1 MSKTKHYSAQLLI
14 IENVE
19 KNKSPM
25 NPLLHRSN
33 MPTHRAV
40 CPVEDSAGEVC
51 SVAHHPGH
59 ILGQVSVKVGATG
72 PKPEP
77 RVGCILLWALHGVC
91 LSSMVDISHSVV
103 TRGYEAFKNENEK
116 TKPALMFMI
125 HFSNQSSTEWLENIW
140 EWICFNDPLFTFDL
154 TLWVILNSPIQL
166 FPQCYHWR
174 GVEFVK
180 ITVKQLDL
188 NVYFTCLTFCL
199 LSKYLRLSHICSSC
213 SSQIV
218 QNLSLFSFLSPVK
231 IMSIYQWAHT
241 EFSFIHFLLYSF
253 LISLAIQDEK

>member
-1 MSKTKHYSAQLLI
+1 
-14 IENVE
+14 
-19 KNKSPM
+19 
-25 NPLLHRSN
+25 
-33 MPTHRAV
+33 
-40 CPVEDSAGEVC
+40 
-51 SVAHHPGH
+51 
-59 ILGQVSVKVGATG
+59 
-72 PKPEP
+72 
-77 RVGCILLWALHGVC
+77 
-91 LSSMVDISHSVV
+91 
-103 TRGYEAFKNENEK
+103 
-116 TKPALMFMI
+116 MFMI
-125 HFSNQSSTEWLENIW
+125 HFSNQSCTEWLENIW

-154 TLWVILNSPIQL
+154 TLWVILNVNSIQL
-166 FPQCYHWR
+166 FPQRYHWR

-241 EFSFIHFLLYSF
+241 LKSSHLFTFCSIHF
-253 LISLAIQDEK
+253 